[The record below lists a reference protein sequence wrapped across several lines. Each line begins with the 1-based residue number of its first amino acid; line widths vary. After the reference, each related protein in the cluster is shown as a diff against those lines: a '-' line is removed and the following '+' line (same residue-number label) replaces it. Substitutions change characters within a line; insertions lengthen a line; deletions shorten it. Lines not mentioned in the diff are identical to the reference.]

1 MSLSEAE
8 RAEIVRRWYGGG
20 SYRTIARAVGVNRK
34 TVAAVIDAHQKQR
47 SQLNLALQAPA
58 KRKSLLDPY
67 EAQIETLL
75 NRYPD
80 LTAVRLH
87 EELQAAGFTG
97 GYTIVKARLRKVRP
111 RPLVEPVVRFETG
124 PGIQAQMDYSPFEID
139 FLSEGKRRVYAFS
152 YILGYSRRRYLRFVE
167 SQDHTTTVREHVR
180 AFEHLGGVA
189 TVCLYDSMKVVV
201 HYWDGEQPIYN
212 GRFLA
217 FALHYGFRP
226 WACRRR
232 RPQTK
237 GKVENPFLYIV
248 RNLLNGRS
256 FSSLEHL
263 NTFVAEQWL
272 PMVDR
277 RKHDTTK
284 RPPLEMWE
292 EEREHLVPLPE
303 HPYDTAEVLYRAVGP
318 EWHIPYKQNFY
329 SVPYVRI
336 GQSLPVRVSD
346 KEVIIY
352 SPEVH
357 EIARHELQPPASNRR
372 LTNPKHQPGRD
383 DKRRQ
388 EILASRFDELG
399 PDGRA
404 FFEALVSTRRYGKDE
419 AARLLA
425 LLATYAQKDLE
436 AALSRARRYRAF
448 SLTAVERI
456 LSAQA
461 QPKSPLDTLADEA
474 VRHLDELI
482 ADEPVPPRS
491 TSDYLP
497 LLETQED
504 DHGSENEESS

>member
-284 RPPLEMWE
+284 RPPLEIVG
-292 EEREHLVPLPE
+292 RR
-303 HPYDTAEVLYRAVGP
+303 TRA
-318 EWHIPYKQNFY
+318 
-329 SVPYVRI
+329 
-336 GQSLPVRVSD
+336 
-346 KEVIIY
+346 
-352 SPEVH
+352 
-357 EIARHELQPPASNRR
+357 
-372 LTNPKHQPGRD
+372 
-383 DKRRQ
+383 
-388 EILASRFDELG
+388 
-399 PDGRA
+399 
-404 FFEALVSTRRYGKDE
+404 
-419 AARLLA
+419 
-425 LLATYAQKDLE
+425 
-436 AALSRARRYRAF
+436 
-448 SLTAVERI
+448 
-456 LSAQA
+456 
-461 QPKSPLDTLADEA
+461 
-474 VRHLDELI
+474 
-482 ADEPVPPRS
+482 PRS
-491 TSDYLP
+491 TPRASLRHRRGALP
-497 LLETQED
+497 SGRPRMAHSLQAELLLRPLRAHRTKPSGTCERQRG
-504 DHGSENEESS
+504 HHLLARGSRNRSTRASASSFQPQAHESQAPAGP